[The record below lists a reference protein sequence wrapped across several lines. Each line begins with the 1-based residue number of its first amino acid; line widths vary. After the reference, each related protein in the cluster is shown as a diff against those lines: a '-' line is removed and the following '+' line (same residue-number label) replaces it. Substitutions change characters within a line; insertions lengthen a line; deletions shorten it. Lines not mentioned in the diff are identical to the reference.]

1 MLFLHFIIVYTPHA
15 VVTIGL
21 EGDYSVTEGG
31 VQEVCAVLVSGT
43 LERDAI
49 VTLSTADGSATGTL
63 ISVIYVG

>member
-1 MLFLHFIIVYTPHA
+1 MHTRKHPTHI

-49 VTLSTADGSATGTL
+49 VTLNTADGSATGTFI
-63 ISVIYVG
+63 ISGFPCKI